1 MKQSIVYL
9 CKRIVTLLLSLL
21 GIAAVVF
28 FLVRLSGDP
37 VALYLPLDAS
47 EAQIAAMRASLGL
60 DRPLIQQFFSF
71 LAGILHGD
79 FGDSFSY
86 GLPAL
91 EVIKMPYLQTLK
103 LVLVALCVALAIAVP
118 AGILAARKAGTSTDS
133 IVSTVS
139 LLGQSIP
146 TFWWALMLILLF
158 AVKLRW
164 FPSSGVGT
172 WKHMVLPAITL
183 GTFEAG
189 MYARIVR
196 TSVLQVMGQDYIR
209 TAKAKG
215 LTERRVIA
223 RHVIRNAALPTIT
236 AVGMQFGSLMGG
248 SVVTE
253 VVFGYSGMGR
263 LAVSAIFNRD
273 FALTQTFVLVCA
285 VTVALVNLIVDLA
298 YSVLDPRVRM
308 G

>member
-1 MKQSIVYL
+1 MI
-9 CKRIVTLLLSLL
+9 TLILALI
-21 GIAAVVF
+21 GIATVVF

-37 VALYLPLDAS
+37 VSLYLPLDAS
-47 EAQIAAMRASLGL
+47 EEQKEIMRASLGL
-60 DRPLIQQFFSF
+60 DRPIVEQYWDF
-71 LAGILHGD
+71 LTGIVHGD
-79 FGDSFSY
+79 FGTSFSY
-86 GLPAL
+86 GLPAI
-91 EVIKMPYLQTLK
+91 EVIKTPYIQTLK
-103 LVLVALCVALAIAVP
+103 LVLVALCVALVIAVP
-118 AGILAARKAGTSTDS
+118 AGILAARKAGSSVDS
-133 IVSTVS
+133 LVSTVS

-164 FPSSGVGT
+164 LPSSGVGT
-172 WKHMVLPAITL
+172 WKHLILPAITL

-209 TAKAKG
+209 TARAKG
-215 LTERRVIA
+215 LSERKVTVG
-223 RHVIRNAALPTIT
+223 HVIRNAALPTIT

-263 LAVSAIFNRD
+263 LAVNAIFGRD

-285 VTVALVNLIVDLA
+285 VTVAAVNLIVDLA

-308 G
+308 S

>member
-1 MKQSIVYL
+1 MKDFLTYL

-21 GIAAVVF
+21 GIALVVF

-37 VALYLPLDAS
+37 VSLYLPLDAS
-47 EAQIAAMRASLGL
+47 EAQIEAMRASLGL
-60 DRPLIQQFFSF
+60 DRPWIEQFVNF
-71 LAGILHGD
+71 LTGILHGD
-79 FGDSFSY
+79 FGDSFMY
-86 GLPAL
+86 GMPAI
-91 EVIKMPYLQTLK
+91 EVIKVPYIQTLK
-103 LVLVALCVALAIAVP
+103 LVLLALCVALLIAVP
-118 AGILAARKAGTSTDS
+118 AGILAARKAGSSTDS

-158 AVKLRW
+158 AVKLKW
-164 FPSSGVGT
+164 LPSSGVGT

-209 TAKAKG
+209 TVRAKG
-215 LTERRVIA
+215 MTERQVVV

-263 LAVSAIFNRD
+263 LAVNAIFKRD
-273 FALTQTFVLVCA
+273 FALTQAFVLVCA
-285 VTVALVNLIVDLA
+285 ITVALVNLIVDLA
-298 YSVLDPRVRM
+298 YSLLDPRVRM